1 MSRCFPYPGY
11 LRQGLVESIKPA
23 SEKILSRTEQK
34 LHKRREKKQ
43 EKKESKRKDKAQG
56 LTKGFKIL
64 DDSLNVNK
72 DDQSE
77 NSDLTEEH
85 EAPVCYTSDGS
96 QNSNKRKRETLFLDE
111 CRVDG
116 NIVKKRFSSK
126 KPREPDASL
135 SEPYESFIE
144 DWMPPPLIEL
154 NNDDNGDLWFLK
166 TKHQEQ
172 PSAKTSKLDN
182 GVTWRGGATLCSCAR
197 FLSDAEIF
205 ALPYTI
211 PF

>member
-1 MSRCFPYPGY
+1 MSRCFPYQPLGY
-11 LRQGLVESIKPA
+11 PRQGLVESIKP
-23 SEKILSRTEQK
+23 E
-34 LHKRREKKQ
+34 RREKKQ
-43 EKKESKRKDKAQG
+43 ESKRKDKAQG
-56 LTKGFKIL
+56 LTKEFKML

-72 DDQSE
+72 HGQSE

-85 EAPVCYTSDGS
+85 EAPACYTSDGS
-96 QNSNKRKRETLFLDE
+96 QNSNKRKRETLFPDE

-116 NIVKKRFSSK
+116 NIVKNSK

-135 SEPYESFIE
+135 SEPYESFFE

-154 NNDDNGDLWFLK
+154 NDDNNGDRWFLK
-166 TKHQEQ
+166 IKHQEQ
-172 PSAKTSKLDN
+172 PAAKTSKLDS
-182 GVTWRGGATLCSCAR
+182 GVTWRGGATLGSCAQ